1 MTAFPCNDQDGGNLL
16 RNFLIN
22 ALADSERWLGNRADK
37 PTGFVGHFWRRF
49 FDRLRSVLV
58 ALNLASADQKLED
71 IFWRTSTGRLG
82 GEGLETEM
90 EKRTK
95 AIPAFITEEDSKSF
109 DEIVNPI
116 DRRASTEEK
125 LRQMAAL
132 REEARPVFN
141 AFIERVKAEVGIE
154 SNDNDKTLS
163 KAEEKA
169 KRDTIRQEHP
179 EFDVEH
185 LRDFY
190 RGKAILTDPRQIV
203 QIAKII
209 QESGLGVIKFDW
221 KKLLNPKIWGF
232 RVMSFDL
239 RMPNGLMVEYYT
251 PLQEIE
257 SVKDECHEIYE
268 KWREWPKDKIISEGK
283 MREFHADILQSQ
295 RIYNKAWNAAL
306 SRLGISQ
313 EELSNSLIRALT
325 SSGLVTDVNVSI
337 SSTGEGMSPLTQALS
352 AERIKDASGE
362 IMVARPS
369 SSATPTIKSSKTIS
383 TSIENTEPVKH
394 NTDKRQVISDEN
406 NTRNKPLPSADTERV
421 QGIMVKALE
430 KTGGE
435 VITDSSAASDSKYI
449 SVTFYDDENQTVVR
463 FIPIG
468 SEPPFPIL
476 IGAGF
481 DIWISRKSKTARDV
495 LHLVSP
501 QPISGKGACF
511 WHFSLDRWGAKNSLG
526 KSKQNFGPVT
536 QR

>member
-1 MTAFPCNDQDGGNLL
+1 M
-16 RNFLIN
+16 IN
-22 ALADSERWLGNRADK
+22 A
-37 PTGFVGHFWRRF
+37 F
-49 FDRLRSVLV
+49 
-58 ALNLASADQKLED
+58 ADQKLED
-71 IFWRTSTGRLG
+71 IFWRASTGRLG

-90 EKRTK
+90 EKRAK

-125 LRQMAAL
+125 LRQMAEL

-268 KWREWPKDKIISEGK
+268 KWRDKTAEYKNAHRQEYRQDVKKSNE
-283 MREFHADILQSQ
+283 
-295 RIYNKAWNAAL
+295 IYSKAWNAAL

-313 EELSNSLIRALT
+313 EELSRSLIRALR
-325 SSGLVTDVNVSI
+325 SAGLVTI
-337 SSTGEGMSPLTQALS
+337 SNDS
-352 AERIKDASGE
+352 ADTAGAKQPGDQ
-362 IMVARPS
+362 VPS
-369 SSATPTIKSSKTIS
+369 SDLLKNESSKSSALFESGSAAISKSSKTIS
-383 TSIENTEPVKH
+383 TSIENTEQVKH

-435 VITDSSAASDSKYI
+435 VNMDTSAASDSKYI

>member
-1 MTAFPCNDQDGGNLL
+1 M
-16 RNFLIN
+16 IN
-22 ALADSERWLGNRADK
+22 A
-37 PTGFVGHFWRRF
+37 F
-49 FDRLRSVLV
+49 
-58 ALNLASADQKLED
+58 ADQKLED
-71 IFWRTSTGRLG
+71 IFWRASTGRLG

-90 EKRTK
+90 EKRAK

-109 DEIVNPI
+109 DETVNPI

-125 LRQMAAL
+125 LRQMAEL

-268 KWREWPKDKIISEGK
+268 KWREKPQEYIDSHAQ
-283 MREFHADILQSQ
+283 EFAQDVEKSNY
-295 RIYNKAWNAAL
+295 IYTKAWNAAL

-313 EELSNSLIRALT
+313 EELSRSLIRALR
-325 SSGLVTDVNVSI
+325 SAGLVTI
-337 SSTGEGMSPLTQALS
+337 SNSSNMGKGKFPGTQ
-352 AERIKDASGE
+352 D
-362 IMVARPS
+362 PS
-369 SSATPTIKSSKTIS
+369 SNLLKNKVEQSTALFEPGSEATSSMSDDIS

-495 LHLVSP
+495 LHLVNP

-511 WHFSLDRWGAKNSLG
+511 WYFSLDRWGAKNSLG